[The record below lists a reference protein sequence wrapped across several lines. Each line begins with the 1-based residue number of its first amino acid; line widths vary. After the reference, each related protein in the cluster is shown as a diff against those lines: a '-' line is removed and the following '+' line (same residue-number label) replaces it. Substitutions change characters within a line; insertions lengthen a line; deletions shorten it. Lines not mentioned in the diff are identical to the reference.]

1 FNTVPLGQA
10 EAARSLGLSFTRVLS
25 LIVLPQA
32 IRSVLAPMGSVLIA
46 LVKNTSIASAIGV
59 AEAALL
65 MRSEIELFADQ
76 ILWIFLIIA
85 AGYMVITLTIG
96 LTFGATVM
104 YDAPGPKA
112 RALHRIIA
120 VAFAVVVGA
129 VAAWII
135 WTLVANEQLTAE
147 KWSPFLR
154 LNTWTTYILPGLF
167 GTISAAALSIVF
179 ALALGAVLG
188 IGRLSEHRAVR
199 WISSALVEFFRAIPV
214 LILMYLAF
222 AAVVTGLSL
231 YNGSVIAE
239 ILRSGIQSLPK
250 GQSEAAVAL
259 GMRKSQMMRLIL
271 LPQSIAAMLPALISQ
286 MVIALKDS
294 ALGYAFGYIE
304 VVRSGIRSASYYGN
318 YLPAL
323 VVVAVI
329 MIVINFAL
337 SSLATKVERQL
348 REGWRKKNLGKDL
361 RQDYGE

>member
-1 FNTVPLGQA
+1 MT
-10 EAARSLGLSFTRVLS
+10 
-25 LIVLPQA
+25 
-32 IRSVLAPMGSVLIA
+32 GS
-46 LVKNTSIASAIGV
+46 
-59 AEAALL
+59 
-65 MRSEIELFADQ
+65 
-76 ILWIFLIIA
+76 
-85 AGYMVITLTIG
+85 
-96 LTFGATVM
+96 ATVM

-214 LILMYLAF
+214 LILMVFSYYLYGQQAVFPSEYLAF

-348 REGWRKKNLGKDL
+348 REGWRKKSLGNDL

>member
-1 FNTVPLGQA
+1 MT
-10 EAARSLGLSFTRVLS
+10 
-25 LIVLPQA
+25 
-32 IRSVLAPMGSVLIA
+32 
-46 LVKNTSIASAIGV
+46 
-59 AEAALL
+59 
-65 MRSEIELFADQ
+65 
-76 ILWIFLIIA
+76 
-85 AGYMVITLTIG
+85 
-96 LTFGATVM
+96 GATVM
-104 YDAPGPKA
+104 YDAPGPKG

-120 VAFAVVVGA
+120 VVFTALVGV
-129 VAAWII
+129 VAAWVI
-135 WTLVANEQLTAE
+135 WTLVANEQLTTE

-154 LNTWTTYILPGLF
+154 LNTWTTYILPGLL
-167 GTISAAALSIVF
+167 GTVTAAALSIVF
-179 ALALGAVLG
+179 ALVLGAVLG

-199 WISSALVEFFRAIPV
+199 WICSALVEFFRAIPV
-214 LILMYLAF
+214 LILMVFSYYLYGQQAVFPSEYLAF

-271 LPQSIAAMLPALISQ
+271 LPQSISAMLPALISQ

-329 MIVINFAL
+329 MIIINFAL
-337 SSLATKVERQL
+337 SSLATRIERQL
-348 REGWRKKNLGKDL
+348 RQGRTKKTIEKDL
-361 RQDYGE
+361 SQDFGE

>member
-1 FNTVPLGQA
+1 MT
-10 EAARSLGLSFTRVLS
+10 
-25 LIVLPQA
+25 
-32 IRSVLAPMGSVLIA
+32 GS
-46 LVKNTSIASAIGV
+46 
-59 AEAALL
+59 
-65 MRSEIELFADQ
+65 
-76 ILWIFLIIA
+76 
-85 AGYMVITLTIG
+85 
-96 LTFGATVM
+96 ATVM

-214 LILMYLAF
+214 LILMVFSYYLYGQQAVFPSEYLAF

-348 REGWRKKNLGKDL
+348 REGWRKKSLGKDL

>member
-1 FNTVPLGQA
+1 MT
-10 EAARSLGLSFTRVLS
+10 
-25 LIVLPQA
+25 
-32 IRSVLAPMGSVLIA
+32 
-46 LVKNTSIASAIGV
+46 
-59 AEAALL
+59 
-65 MRSEIELFADQ
+65 
-76 ILWIFLIIA
+76 
-85 AGYMVITLTIG
+85 
-96 LTFGATVM
+96 GATVM
-104 YDAPGPKA
+104 YDAPGPKG

-120 VAFAVVVGA
+120 VVFTALVGV
-129 VAAWII
+129 VAAWVI
-135 WTLVANEQLTAE
+135 WTLVANEQLTTE

-154 LNTWTTYILPGLF
+154 LNTWTTYILPGLL
-167 GTISAAALSIVF
+167 GTVTAAALSIVF

-199 WISSALVEFFRAIPV
+199 WICSALVEFFRAIPV
-214 LILMYLAF
+214 LILMVFSYYLYGQQAVFPSEYLAF

-271 LPQSIAAMLPALISQ
+271 LPQSISAMLPALISQ

-294 ALGYAFGYIE
+294 ALGYVFGYIE

-329 MIVINFAL
+329 MIIINFAL
-337 SSLATKVERQL
+337 SSLATRIERQL
-348 REGWRKKNLGKDL
+348 RQGRTKKTIEKDL
-361 RQDYGE
+361 SQDFGE